1 MPIRTLNARN
11 MLWEA
16 AKQQGPV
23 LACAITVAAV
33 VVRLFHAPLVP
44 VVAGCGLA
52 VAILFARTWLK
63 LRSS

>member
-1 MPIRTLNARN
+1 